1 MSRYLYRSVAVLA
14 IPVLG
19 IVASIATAPAAHA
32 ANPAYPFDW
41 TINASTHLKKLDQTV
56 VVPEGRFSGS
66 VDLVTGDLTGDLKL
80 PKATT
85 TVQLAGIG
93 LATATFKMSPT
104 RGVTGHVDFAN
115 ITATAKSTVVI
126 KVLRLSPVLTPGVN
140 LVGDQCKTS
149 KILQVKMSGHASLT
163 EASTFTGTYTIPP
176 FETCG
181 AATAAL
187 TQAVSGP
194 GNSFTA
200 TASPR

>member
-1 MSRYLYRSVAVLA
+1 MSRTLYRSVAVLA
-14 IPVLG
+14 VPLLG
-19 IVASIATAPAAHA
+19 IAASIAAAPAAA
-32 ANPAYPFDW
+32 ANPTYPFDW

-56 VVPEGRFSGS
+56 VVPEGRFSGR

-104 RGVTGHVDFAN
+104 RGVTGHVDFAS
-115 ITATAKSTVVI
+115 ITATAKSNVVI

-140 LVGDQCKTS
+140 LVGDQCRTA
-149 KILQVKMSGHASLT
+149 KIVQVKMSGHGSLT
-163 EASTFTGTYTIPP
+163 EASTFSGTYTIPP

-181 AATAAL
+181 SATVAL

-200 TASPR
+200 TATPR